1 MVVLGV
7 VLKHDNKMTGDS
19 VQYIYQFLYFRGANF
34 HDIVEAMYLS
44 LIVLGISSLVCCM
57 LGLSDIFKSLRHT
70 AKIKLVSSYE
80 ISLQFE
86 RNKSMILVQFFLSCL
101 VVFFSICSQNIFRLP
116 ELLIGDLWSLL
127 FVRRALSFVRAMV
140 LG

>member
-101 VVFFSICSQNIFRLP
+101 VGFFSICSQNIFRLP
-116 ELLIGDLWSLL
+116 ELLIGDLLSLL
-127 FVRRALSFVRAMV
+127 FVRRALSFVRTMV